1 MTYLCTQVSVTVLH
15 PPSCVLHSS
24 TSPGLVEL
32 VCSSEDTASN
42 LSFSWH
48 LLDTGDPLD
57 QASYTPHLDQASSP
71 SYTPLTHYERLV
83 SGHNT
88 SVLELH
94 PTTAQHTTYR
104 WDSDYCYCMQSW
116 MIYLFHN
123 IKHSA
128 DSNRNLNHQLK
139 DQLNH
144 NLTLLVQVRGAQQRW
159 LGPLLPLPPARDLRP
174 ALHRLHAPQ
183 VNCSNC

>member
-1 MTYLCTQVSVTVLH
+1 MTYLCTQVTVTVLH

-32 VCSSEDTASN
+32 VCSSGDTASN

-71 SYTPLTHYERLV
+71 SYTPLTSYEQLV

-88 SVLELH
+88 STLELH

-104 WDSDYCYCMQSW
+104 WD
-116 MIYLFHN
+116 LL
-123 IKHSA
+123 SA
-128 DSNRNLNHQLK
+128 ELDDISISQY
-139 DQLNH
+139 
-144 NLTLLVQVRGAQQRW
+144 
-159 LGPLLPLPPARDLRP
+159 
-174 ALHRLHAPQ
+174 
-183 VNCSNC
+183 